1 MRVNALL
8 ASLHAALLVATLDV
22 AARAQQP
29 GVPLESTP
37 SFGFQTL
44 VEGAPSRAGFPD
56 RYGCPE
62 IRKHVPGRPSN
73 EWTSENL
80 PEGCRE
86 AIVRADAT
94 EPRTRFELRTYFD
107 IGTVGWDN
115 NYSTA
120 IPSIG
125 GIHVSFANLGGW
137 KLGAGGLLV
146 SFSPM
151 FDLQTQTRR
160 YQISPRVNLFNVN
173 RRVTELAATGYDVY
187 FSVEATREMFLPAE
201 SAERTVD
208 GSAGFNNVFF
218 GVAFSRR
225 AK

>member
-1 MRVNALL
+1 
-8 ASLHAALLVATLDV
+8 
-22 AARAQQP
+22 
-29 GVPLESTP
+29 
-37 SFGFQTL
+37 
-44 VEGAPSRAGFPD
+44 
-56 RYGCPE
+56 
-62 IRKHVPGRPSN
+62 
-73 EWTSENL
+73 
-80 PEGCRE
+80 
-86 AIVRADAT
+86 
-94 EPRTRFELRTYFD
+94 
-107 IGTVGWDN
+107 VGWDN
-115 NYSTA
+115 NYNTA

-125 GIHVSFANLGGW
+125 GMHVSFANLGGW

-160 YQISPRVNLFNVN
+160 YQISPRINLFNVN
-173 RRVTELAATGYDVY
+173 RRLTELAATGYDVY

-218 GVAFSRR
+218 GVAISRH